1 MKKVSMIIIVL
12 LVATLL
18 SGCRELTER
27 THITDYVTVTDAQH
41 NGSSLEPY
49 FVGGHTYL
57 RSIPETN
64 IVCVSYKDIED
75 KIDNKDYYEKC
86 KDKIG
91 EKVKASIRVDKYDDD
106 TVKYIIESIE

>member
-1 MKKVSMIIIVL
+1 MKKVSMIIIGL

-27 THITDYVTVTDAQH
+27 THITDYVTVTDVQH
-41 NGSSLEPY
+41 NSSRLEPY
-49 FVGGHTYL
+49 FVGGRTYL

-64 IVCVSYKDIED
+64 IVCVSYKDMED
-75 KIDNKDYYEKC
+75 KFDNKDYYEKC

-91 EKVKASIRVDKYDDD
+91 EKVKASMRVDKYDDD

>member
-1 MKKVSMIIIVL
+1 MKKIAMLILGL

-27 THITDYVTVTDAQH
+27 THITDYVTVTDVQH
-41 NGSSLEPY
+41 NSSRLEPY

-64 IVCVSYKDIED
+64 IVCVSYKDM
-75 KIDNKDYYEKC
+75 
-86 KDKIG
+86 
-91 EKVKASIRVDKYDDD
+91 
-106 TVKYIIESIE
+106 

>member
-1 MKKVSMIIIVL
+1 MKKVSIIIIGL
-12 LVATLL
+12 LVTSLL

-27 THITDYVTVTDAQH
+27 TYITDYVTVTDSH
-41 NGSSLEPY
+41 HDDSRLEPY
-49 FVGGHTYL
+49 LVGRQTYIM
-57 RSIPETN
+57 SIPETN

-75 KIDNKDYYEKC
+75 KFDNKDYYEKY

-91 EKVKASIRVDKYDDD
+91 EKVKALIRIDKYDDG

>member
-1 MKKVSMIIIVL
+1 MKKVSMIIIGL

-27 THITDYVTVTDAQH
+27 TYITDYVTVTDSHH
-41 NGSSLEPY
+41 NGSRLEPY
-49 FVGGHTYL
+49 FVGGHTYS

-64 IVCVSYKDIED
+64 IVRVSYKDIEY

-91 EKVKASIRVDKYDDD
+91 EKVKALIRVDKYNDG